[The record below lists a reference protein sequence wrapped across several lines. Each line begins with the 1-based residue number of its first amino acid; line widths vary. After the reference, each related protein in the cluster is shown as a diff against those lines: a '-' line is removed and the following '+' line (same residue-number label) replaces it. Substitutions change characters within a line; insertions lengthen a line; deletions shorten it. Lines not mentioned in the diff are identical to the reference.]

1 MHNWAEFRSARI
13 HAHMH
18 TCSTTSGLGHKKTN
32 IFRPPQNPKGSRARS
47 QNRKCVHGISPE
59 ARKADGIGRN
69 DTSRNN
75 PPRERDTTPA
85 GRSNLFPNS
94 VSITLFARGYA
105 SREAGEDQAGGDG
118 RPPCCAASSPCRQA
132 NSPEH
137 KRKDSMRGQHS
148 RRDPPPLATI
158 PPTIPPPA
166 VGVAWRHG
174 AVDSLTHHA
183 DAVGSRAGD
192 D

>member
-13 HAHMH
+13 HAYMH
-18 TCSTTSGLGHKKTN
+18 TCSTTSGLGHKKRN
-32 IFRPPQNPKGSRARS
+32 IFRPPKPPKA
-47 QNRKCVHGISPE
+47 VVF
-59 ARKADGIGRN
+59 ARKTESVCTASVQRREKPTGSDATIRVETTRLGSETLRQPDGRTYSPTQLASPSLHADML
-69 DTSRNN
+69 
-75 PPRERDTTPA
+75 PEKP
-85 GRSNLFPNS
+85 
-94 VSITLFARGYA
+94 
-105 SREAGEDQAGGDG
+105 EDQAGGDG

-183 DAVGSRAGD
+183 DAVGSPAGD